1 VRVAPL
7 VFGDDNVGA
16 RLDAGAAVAAMRQAV
31 VDAERGVLQA
41 PARVSADL
49 GEGRLVLCGS

>member
-1 VRVAPL
+1 L